1 MKETIGKEGVEAD
14 KETEQLD
21 CSIEMTERGPE
32 EKLDKLRQL
41 MLQENAL
48 EEGGEESGQPIPS
61 EEFCQLLA
69 SLTPAQVS
77 TTVLSGRLKMTL
89 LQETA
94 YQGKEKHVQQLLNH
108 GVDPLSP
115 VLGRTPFQLAIR
127 GGHLGVVKLF
137 TELVAVDWKL
147 AHPSS
152 KRTVLH
158 DLFRKSDKKSREGR
172 RAILDWL
179 MMKEGE
185 EVQEQL
191 ASIVNDKDIVHE
203 TALSLATQGDW
214 GDGKVA
220 WLLGMGC
227 DITALPP
234 SLS

>member
-1 MKETIGKEGVEAD
+1 MGCVFMQIFSNTFR
-14 KETEQLD
+14 
-21 CSIEMTERGPE
+21 M
-32 EKLDKLRQL
+32 
-41 MLQENAL
+41 
-48 EEGGEESGQPIPS
+48 
-61 EEFCQLLA
+61 
-69 SLTPAQVS
+69 
-77 TTVLSGRLKMTL
+77 
-89 LQETA
+89 
-94 YQGKEKHVQQLLNH
+94 
-108 GVDPLSP
+108 DPLSP

-127 GGHLGVVKLF
+127 GGHLGVVKVF
-137 TELVAVDWKL
+137 TELVVVDWKL

-158 DLFRKSDKKSREGR
+158 DLFRKSDRKSREGR

-191 ASIVNDKDIVHE
+191 ASIVNDKDIVYE

-220 WLLGMGC
+220 WLLGMGG

-234 SLS
+234 SHAEGFLDR